1 MATVLKSA
9 YAFYN
14 RQYQARPI
22 LTICTTNAIL
32 AGISDTLTQ
41 KYLAPAATKSSL
53 STSSHLKEDAREL
66 AQDIELT
73 LHEPHSSVKT
83 TKDAV
88 DLTTSHGEQAVKDK
102 NMPEGHM
109 NGGQEIIQSDYQAIE
124 EHQPTSDSTSIS
136 TPSLD
141 FARMGRFMFYNFS
154 VAPLIHTWYSFLEKN
169 FPINITSPSSSVN
182 SSVKSLP
189 APSSRLIQT
198 MTPALKRMVADQ
210 TLFAP
215 AGLALLFTGLTVL
228 EGGGVQEIKDKLNNN
243 YLTTL
248 KANYAVWPIVQ
259 LVNFS
264 LMPLQLR
271 LPFVSVIR
279 SLPLEGTKLDSQQDV
294 NGAILEGMVNSEI
307 TVEDKNA
314 TVQ

>member
-41 KYLAPAATKSSL
+41 
-53 STSSHLKEDAREL
+53 
-66 AQDIELT
+66 
-73 LHEPHSSVKT
+73 
-83 TKDAV
+83 
-88 DLTTSHGEQAVKDK
+88 
-102 NMPEGHM
+102 N
-109 NGGQEIIQSDYQAIE
+109 DYQAIE

-271 LPFVSVIR
+271 LPFVSVVGI
-279 SLPLEGTKLDSQQDV
+279 
-294 NGAILEGMVNSEI
+294 AW
-307 TVEDKNA
+307 NA
-314 TVQ
+314 YLR